1 MKKNFKPNTWLYP
14 QPVLV
19 IASYGADGTADGMVV
34 AWGGIYDTNRVG
46 FMLDHTHKT
55 VANLLEK
62 KAFTVSMATVSTMAE
77 ADYLGIVSGNR
88 VPDKVARA
96 GLHAVKSEF
105 VDAPVLSEFPLTLE
119 CKVSKVT
126 KVGEDYHFVGDIVN
140 ILVDEDILTDG
151 KIDVK
156 KLQAIT
162 FDPAGGKYI
171 ALGDAVG
178 NAYQEGRRLWH
189 DRNRLSW
196 WGKPVRCHQS
206 NRFFTLC
213 HCFVSRLSHKAFL
226 PPFRMTIGGKG
237 VIMRRTLVVIRN
249 EM

>member
-19 IASYGADGTADGMVV
+19 IASYGADGTADGMVA

-77 ADYLGIVSGNR
+77 ADYLGIMSGNR
-88 VPDKVARA
+88 VPDKVVRA
-96 GLHAVKSEF
+96 GLDAVKSEF
-105 VDAPVLSEFPLTLE
+105 VDAPVFLEFPLTLE
-119 CKVSKVT
+119 CKVSKMT

-140 ILVDEDILTDG
+140 ILADEDILTDG

-178 NAYQEGRRLWH
+178 NAYREGR
-189 DRNRLSW
+189 
-196 WGKPVRCHQS
+196 KYM
-206 NRFFTLC
+206 
-213 HCFVSRLSHKAFL
+213 A
-226 PPFRMTIGGKG
+226 
-237 VIMRRTLVVIRN
+237 
-249 EM
+249 